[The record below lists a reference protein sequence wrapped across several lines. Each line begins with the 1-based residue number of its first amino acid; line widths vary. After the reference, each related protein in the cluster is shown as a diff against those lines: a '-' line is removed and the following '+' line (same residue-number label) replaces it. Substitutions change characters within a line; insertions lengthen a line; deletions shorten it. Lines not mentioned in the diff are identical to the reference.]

1 MQNKQPGHI
10 QKRSLKTNRVN
21 GVCLKAIKNCEALIA
36 TQTNEVDSPVYGCGG
51 GAVIVRRMGF
61 RLTRGNAEFMSQP
74 LYKHLTGGEALMS
87 ATWRVVGCAALNDLW
102 LPVVR

>member
-1 MQNKQPGHI
+1 MSSG
-10 QKRSLKTNRVN
+10 
-21 GVCLKAIKNCEALIA
+21 CLKAIKNCEALIA
-36 TQTNEVDSPVYGCGG
+36 IQTNEVDSPVYGCNS

-61 RLTRGNAEFMSQP
+61 RLTPRNAEFMSQP

-102 LPVVR
+102 LPAVR

>member
-1 MQNKQPGHI
+1 MQNKQPEYE
-10 QKRSLKTNRVN
+10 QSMSLKTNHVN
-21 GVCLKAIKNCEALIA
+21 SVSLEAVKNCEALIA
-36 TQTNEVDSPVYGCGG
+36 TQTNEVDSPVYGCNS

-61 RLTRGNAEFMSQP
+61 RLTQRIVEFMSQP

-102 LPVVR
+102 LPAVK